1 MRRTNVAMTRARRHL
16 VLIGD
21 STTISNEPFIKGM
34 VAYCHKH
41 GDVHS
46 AYEYVNGMLQLL
58 TGSQGIMAVNGLIP
72 RVQPEGEVRLRSQ

>member
-1 MRRTNVAMTRARRHL
+1 MPLSHNIVAFIGTVLLYCTGEYGFLQEMRRTNVAMTRARRHL

-46 AYEYVNGMLQLL
+46 AYEYVNGML
-58 TGSQGIMAVNGLIP
+58 
-72 RVQPEGEVRLRSQ
+72 